1 MEFLVKEYY
10 GNTLEKW
17 LISLGIILGSVLLA
31 KVCYWIIGKIIK
43 QITSRTKSK
52 LDDIL
57 VDKFEEP
64 GVMAIIIVGSWYAV
78 KLLTLK
84 ENIKL
89 FFDHAFILA
98 IAIDITWFLSRFTVA
113 IIDEYL
119 APLAQ
124 KSESKL
130 DDALLP
136 ILRRGTRIIIWT
148 VGIIMGLNNAGFDV
162 AALIA
167 GLGIGG
173 LALALASQDTVKN
186 IIGGMMIILDKPFKI
201 GERIVIDK
209 DFDGIIEDIG
219 VRSTRMRTLDGRQV
233 IIPNMLFSDKPIV
246 NISREPSR
254 RIIVTLGLIY
264 ATTPE
269 QIELAQKLLKE
280 ITDAHPLI
288 NKEQTIVYFSNFGAY
303 SLDITLIY
311 FIQAI
316 NNYFAVQHEINSQ
329 ILIQFNKHGLQFA
342 FPTQTIY
349 KIEQQ
354 ASL

>member
-1 MEFLVKEYY
+1 MDFLSKEFY

-17 LISLGIILGSVLLA
+17 FISLAIILCSVLLA
-31 KVCYWIIGKIIK
+31 KVCYWIIGKTFK

-57 VDKFEEP
+57 VDKFKEP
-64 GVMAIIIVGSWYAV
+64 GMMAIIIFGSWQAIN
-78 KLLTLK
+78 LLVLK

-89 FFDHAFILA
+89 FLEHAFILA
-98 IAIDITWFLSRFTVA
+98 VAIDITWFLSRLTIA

-119 APLAQ
+119 TPFAQ
-124 KSESKL
+124 KSDNKI
-130 DDALLP
+130 DDSLLP
-136 ILRRGTRIIIWT
+136 VLRRGIRILIWS

-186 IIGGMMIILDKPFKI
+186 IIGGLMIILDKPFKI
-201 GERIVIDK
+201 GERIVVDK
-209 DFDGIIEDIG
+209 DFDGIVEDIG
-219 VRSTRMRTLDGRQV
+219 VRSTRLRMLDGRQV
-233 IIPNMLFSDKPIV
+233 TIPNMLFSDKPIV

-254 RIIVTLGLIY
+254 RVIVTIGLVY
-264 ATTPE
+264 NSSPND
-269 QIELAQKLLKE
+269 IEKARQLLKQ
-280 ITDAHPLI
+280 ITDEHPLI
-288 NKEQTIVYFSNFGAY
+288 VKEQTIIYFSNFGAY
-303 SLDITLIY
+303 SLDVTLIY
-311 FIQAI
+311 FIKAL
-316 NNYFAVQHEINSQ
+316 NDYFIVQNEINWQ
-329 ILIQFNKHGLQFA
+329 ILDLFKKHKLEFA

-354 ASL
+354 G